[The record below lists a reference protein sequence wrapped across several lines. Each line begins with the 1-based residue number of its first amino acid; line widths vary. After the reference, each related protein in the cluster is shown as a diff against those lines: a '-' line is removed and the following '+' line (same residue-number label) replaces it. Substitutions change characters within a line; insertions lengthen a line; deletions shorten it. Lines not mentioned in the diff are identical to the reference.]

1 MLYFL
6 SFWLL
11 DSNTV
16 NGDGQ
21 LCLGGFGALG
31 LLDLLTEL
39 ELPYSLL
46 HNVDTL
52 RLVYFC

>member
-1 MLYFL
+1 MLNFL
-6 SFWLL
+6 SLWLL

-39 ELPYSLL
+39 ELPDPLL
-46 HNVDTL
+46 HHVNTL
-52 RLVYFC
+52 GLLYFS